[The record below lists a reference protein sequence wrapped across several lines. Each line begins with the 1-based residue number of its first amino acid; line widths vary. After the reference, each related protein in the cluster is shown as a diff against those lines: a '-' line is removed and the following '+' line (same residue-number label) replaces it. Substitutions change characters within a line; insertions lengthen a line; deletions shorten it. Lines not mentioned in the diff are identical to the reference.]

1 MFENFLL
8 LAFEEGENYL
18 FEQFYPCHLISVIGA
33 LLFVPRFNVKSRN
46 LATEVVVLLIVCSQP
61 QRHAHSKL
69 RLTQRPT
76 LDTIATKEVKPR
88 SWSCQFNIP
97 QAPSCGAEDGAIV
110 ALLAGI
116 AASSI
121 IDVKHDDVLTVIPET
136 IIGRYCS

>member
-1 MFENFLL
+1 M
-8 LAFEEGENYL
+8 

-46 LATEVVVLLIVCSQP
+46 LATEVVVLLIVC
-61 QRHAHSKL
+61 
-69 RLTQRPT
+69 
-76 LDTIATKEVKPR
+76 TKEVKPR